1 MNDKATILFGQF
13 VDYNQII
20 KSGKDIQSV
29 HHMVVNT
36 FIEKY
41 EGNLQ
46 FTSDNQLKIS
56 FTRPENAIQ
65 FALNITNRFHQ
76 EPRIPH
82 KIGIAFTENSTHDY
96 NASDIACFLSEV
108 CPDNAILVS
117 NEIVITLKRESN
129 YSFKRVGS
137 SLFKGLG
144 KPVEIF
150 ALSESNLYVPAQ
162 NELTLKIKN
171 ENSIAVLP
179 FHNTSSEKELDY
191 ICDGLAEEVIDSL
204 TKSKNLFV
212 TARSSSF
219 LFRNKEVSILDIS
232 RKLNVSFV
240 LDGSIRKRNDNYRI
254 SYQLVDCST
263 GYNIISDT
271 LEASF
276 DNLYDTEREISR
288 SIIQYLDADNLT
300 KIIKKDDFYIDP
312 TAYSYYLQG
321 KHLNTNWEFEN
332 VKQAIKFFDKALEI
346 VPNYALAFAGLSITY
361 AHLAIFKF
369 ADFKES
375 MLKAIVYADKSI
387 EADNTIPDG
396 FLSKAISTSLMGN
409 WYVPDLEK
417 NITSALAISPCN
429 AEIRMYNGLLFLI
442 KGELKRSLSE
452 IQLAKQLDPYSQ
464 SINIRLG
471 LAQYLNRE
479 YEDAFNTY
487 LYLLEVHQN
496 KTYIISRIAWCCIQL
511 KQYHKALEY
520 LNESDYNYE
529 YDNMIYSTYLV
540 IYKALKNETKFF
552 EYKEL
557 IEQLPKDETGT
568 YYNIAVLNKLLGKK
582 EQSIEYL
589 SKTLQNP
596 MFLFTFM
603 QHNEF
608 WEDFHNHP
616 QFQELVTSKYKGT
629 GNQLIKIDSETKE
642 YIELKLSDFLY
653 AEAQDNYTLI
663 VYKEKNKKNEKILR
677 ATISHIEKQL
687 KYQEIVRCHRSYL
700 INLSSGFK
708 FHKSDNK
715 AHLKLPDWDIVIPV
729 SRSKE
734 QELKELIKSR

>member
-29 HHMVVNT
+29 HHMVINT
-36 FIEKY
+36 LIEKY

-332 VKQAIKFFDKALEI
+332 VKQAIKF
-346 VPNYALAFAGLSITY
+346 
-361 AHLAIFKF
+361 
-369 ADFKES
+369 
-375 MLKAIVYADKSI
+375 
-387 EADNTIPDG
+387 
-396 FLSKAISTSLMGN
+396 
-409 WYVPDLEK
+409 
-417 NITSALAISPCN
+417 C
-429 AEIRMYNGLLFLI
+429 LL
-442 KGELKRSLSE
+442 
-452 IQLAKQLDPYSQ
+452 Y
-464 SINIRLG
+464 
-471 LAQYLNRE
+471 
-479 YEDAFNTY
+479 
-487 LYLLEVHQN
+487 
-496 KTYIISRIAWCCIQL
+496 
-511 KQYHKALEY
+511 
-520 LNESDYNYE
+520 
-529 YDNMIYSTYLV
+529 
-540 IYKALKNETKFF
+540 
-552 EYKEL
+552 
-557 IEQLPKDETGT
+557 
-568 YYNIAVLNKLLGKK
+568 
-582 EQSIEYL
+582 
-589 SKTLQNP
+589 
-596 MFLFTFM
+596 
-603 QHNEF
+603 
-608 WEDFHNHP
+608 
-616 QFQELVTSKYKGT
+616 
-629 GNQLIKIDSETKE
+629 
-642 YIELKLSDFLY
+642 
-653 AEAQDNYTLI
+653 
-663 VYKEKNKKNEKILR
+663 
-677 ATISHIEKQL
+677 
-687 KYQEIVRCHRSYL
+687 
-700 INLSSGFK
+700 
-708 FHKSDNK
+708 
-715 AHLKLPDWDIVIPV
+715 
-729 SRSKE
+729 
-734 QELKELIKSR
+734 